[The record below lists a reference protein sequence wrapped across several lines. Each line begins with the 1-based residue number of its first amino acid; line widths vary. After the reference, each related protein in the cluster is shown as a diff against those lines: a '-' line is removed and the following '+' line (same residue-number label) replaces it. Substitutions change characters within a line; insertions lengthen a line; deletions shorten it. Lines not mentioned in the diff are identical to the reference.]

1 MVPLTKEAKGM
12 PELAPFYEPY
22 DRAVPYQSWQ
32 TISSDGLQQE
42 YKLWQKYLP
51 SQMTDDQF
59 LDEARK
65 ALDGVVAR
73 VLEANPDWKT
83 Q

>member
-1 MVPLTKEAKGM
+1 M
-12 PELAPFYEPY
+12 
-22 DRAVPYQSWQ
+22 
-32 TISSDGLQQE
+32 QQE

-59 LDEARK
+59 LDEAK
-65 ALDGVVAR
+65 KSLDGVVAK